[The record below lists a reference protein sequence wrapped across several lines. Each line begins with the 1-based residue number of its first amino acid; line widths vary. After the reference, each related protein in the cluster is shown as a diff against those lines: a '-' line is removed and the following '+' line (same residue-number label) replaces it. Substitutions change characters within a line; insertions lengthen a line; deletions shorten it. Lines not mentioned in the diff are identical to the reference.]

1 MKIVDILTCFIS
13 SIWLPILFYFIFK
26 NKIER
31 KRLNIGILICTIVV
45 FLGSLILTNEIG
57 FIIIC
62 VIIAIIFIKIFRC
75 KKRQL
80 LYIPISYI
88 IVVIYNYIV
97 ELIFYKLGY
106 AYGEYEMSSQMDIAQ
121 MLCITLMV
129 YITAV
134 FISYLEEK
142 FKNRY
147 YINID
152 KELIVLIGVN
162 LVLCMLVFLINGWA
176 ARKAGFTNTVVRNNL
191 LIFGGYMFLT
201 LIISIV
207 IFKVFADRQKMR
219 REKEQYENLKEY
231 TTQIETMYQSIRAFK
246 HDYVNILT
254 SIAGYLEAEKYEELN
269 TYFNDNIL
277 KESRKLTQDDFKLNM
292 LSNIKEPGLKGL
304 ISSKLIYAHEIGIKV
319 VIDILDEVEEFYIN
333 IFDLNRIMGIFLDNA
348 IEAANECK
356 ENKEIRFNVIKEEKE
371 VVITLM
377 NTFEVD
383 EVDINNIEKNGY
395 STKGENRGLGL
406 YNVKEIL
413 KKYRS
418 VLKSTSVQDGFFVQ
432 SLVLQK

>member
-1 MKIVDILTCFIS
+1 MA
-13 SIWLPILFYFIFK
+13 K
-26 NKIER
+26 NRE
-31 KRLNIGILICTIVV
+31 LSILIISNFALCT
-45 FLGSLILTNEIG
+45 F
-57 FIIIC
+57 
-62 VIIAIIFIKIFRC
+62 A
-75 KKRQL
+75 
-80 LYIPISYI
+80 
-88 IVVIYNYIV
+88 
-97 ELIFYKLGY
+97 
-106 AYGEYEMSSQMDIAQ
+106 
-121 MLCITLMV
+121 
-129 YITAV
+129 
-134 FISYLEEK
+134 
-142 FKNRY
+142 
-147 YINID
+147 
-152 KELIVLIGVN
+152 
-162 LVLCMLVFLINGWA
+162 FLINSWIT
-176 ARKAGFTNTVVRNNL
+176 RKNDFTSDVAMSNL

-201 LIISIV
+201 LLISII
-207 IFKVFADRQKMR
+207 IFKVFANRQRIR

-356 ENKEIRFNVIKEEKE
+356 ENKEIRFNVIKEEKA

>member
-1 MKIVDILTCFIS
+1 MDMVIFIS
-13 SIWLPILFYFIFK
+13 KFLSSVWMPIIFYSLLKSSIEKERLLIGNLINILVVYLASIILMNEISFVIACAIIALVFINIFK
-26 NKIER
+26 CR
-31 KRLNIGILICTIVV
+31 KL
-45 FLGSLILTNEIG
+45 
-57 FIIIC
+57 
-62 VIIAIIFIKIFRC
+62 
-75 KKRQL
+75 QL
-80 LYIPISYI
+80 LIIPLAYI
-88 IVVIYNYIV
+88 IVVFCNYVVEVLFIRIGYVEDSGIINLQTNFIV
-97 ELIFYKLGY
+97 MCVITVLIFIVSISLSFIIGKIQNQ
-106 AYGEYEMSSQMDIAQ
+106 YEMA
-121 MLCITLMV
+121 
-129 YITAV
+129 
-134 FISYLEEK
+134 
-142 FKNRY
+142 KNRELS
-147 YINID
+147 I
-152 KELIVLIGVN
+152 LIVGN
-162 LVLCMLVFLINGWA
+162 FALCTFAFLINSWIT
-176 ARKAGFTNTVVRNNL
+176 RKNDFTSDVAMSNL

-201 LIISIV
+201 LLISII
-207 IFKVFADRQKMR
+207 IFKVFANRQKMR
-219 REKEQYENLKEY
+219 MEKEQYENLKEY

-348 IEAANECK
+348 IEAAGECK
-356 ENKEIRFNVIKEEKE
+356 DNKEIRFNVIKEEKA

-418 VLKSTSVQDGFFVQ
+418 VLKSTSVQEGFFVQ

>member
-1 MKIVDILTCFIS
+1 M
-13 SIWLPILFYFIFK
+13 
-26 NKIER
+26 
-31 KRLNIGILICTIVV
+31 
-45 FLGSLILTNEIG
+45 
-57 FIIIC
+57 
-62 VIIAIIFIKIFRC
+62 
-75 KKRQL
+75 
-80 LYIPISYI
+80 
-88 IVVIYNYIV
+88 
-97 ELIFYKLGY
+97 
-106 AYGEYEMSSQMDIAQ
+106 
-121 MLCITLMV
+121 
-129 YITAV
+129 
-134 FISYLEEK
+134 
-142 FKNRY
+142 
-147 YINID
+147 
-152 KELIVLIGVN
+152 
-162 LVLCMLVFLINGWA
+162 
-176 ARKAGFTNTVVRNNL
+176 
-191 LIFGGYMFLT
+191 
-201 LIISIV
+201 
-207 IFKVFADRQKMR
+207 
-219 REKEQYENLKEY
+219 
-231 TTQIETMYQSIRAFK
+231 
-246 HDYVNILT
+246 
-254 SIAGYLEAEKYEELN
+254 N

-356 ENKEIRFNVIKEEKE
+356 ENKEIRFNVIKEEKA

-383 EVDINNIEKNGY
+383 EVDINIIEKNGY